1 MKGYN
6 EVVMLRRL
14 TERHKQHA
22 LWLLTKD
29 RSKEND
35 MKFYDGLYQLPHDDG
50 LVSTLTPL
58 LSPMFFPSV
67 DLTAS
72 FFREYNTGREACL
85 AKQRVHR
92 RLQTNG
98 VSA

>member
-58 LSPMFFPSV
+58 QMKSPMFFPFV
-67 DLTAS
+67 DLTSS
-72 FFREYNTGREACL
+72 FFLNTIQGEKPVWPSKESIEDCKRM
-85 AKQRVHR
+85 
-92 RLQTNG
+92 G
-98 VSA
+98 